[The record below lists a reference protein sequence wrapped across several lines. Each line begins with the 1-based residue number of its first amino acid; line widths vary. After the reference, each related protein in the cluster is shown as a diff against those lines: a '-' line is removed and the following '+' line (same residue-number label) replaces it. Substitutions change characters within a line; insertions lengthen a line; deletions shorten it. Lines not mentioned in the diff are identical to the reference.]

1 MATRKEI
8 FAKPEKCTGCMSC
21 VIACGVEHSKGKSLF
36 AACTEK
42 PAPRSRVF
50 VEWTAPERKTPILC
64 RHCDDAPCMHACIVG
79 AISQGDDGVVTT
91 DTDRCIGCW
100 TCVMVCPY
108 GVIGRH
114 AELKKSYRCDRC
126 PGRETPAC
134 VSNCPTGA
142 LVFGSVDEFSK
153 GARQTAA
160 EEFAKGER
168 K

>member
-8 FAKPEKCTGCMSC
+8 FAKPERCTGCMSC
-21 VIACGVEHSKGKSLF
+21 VIACGVEHSQGKSLF

-42 PAPRSRVF
+42 PAPRSRVY
-50 VEWTAPERKTPILC
+50 VEWSAPERKTPILC

-79 AISQGDDGVVTT
+79 AITQGEDGVVTT

-126 PGRETPAC
+126 PGRELPAC
-134 VSNCPTGA
+134 VSSCPTGA